1 MKKTI
6 LLVHI
11 GPVQDFIKSAR
22 RCRDLWYGSR
32 LLSEASRHVAN
43 ALLKESTST
52 PLEALVFPGRL
63 HPVNDEDVAVA
74 NKIQLTLPH
83 AEPERVRE
91 VAEHGRERLS
101 TFLIELAAKEFDK
114 IQEELEALNKPP
126 TDLDR
131 ELAMRQVRDLMEYF
145 WVAVPFEQEDYSSA
159 RKRAESLL
167 AARKNS
173 RNWAAADSMPFGVP
187 KSALDGARESAI
199 AEQVYNS
206 GYKEWMRY
214 RAFGV
219 RGQERLCGIGLLKRL
234 GTPPGED
241 ASSDVPP
248 FHSTSHI
255 ASAPT
260 RCRIDRLETYP
271 EWEALL
277 STLRVHLGAEL
288 SHHRARVPSNP
299 RYSVADPR
307 STDAIRHQVHH
318 ALPAGEEAWGYDGLL
333 LYPNRVQTSGP
344 SSLLS
349 GIDLEKGTLTQAA
362 KEIQAAQNNLFRAL
376 GVREPFAYY
385 ALLLADGDHMGR
397 AIDALDS
404 EDAHQRFSR
413 VLDEEFASRCQDI
426 VSNHGG
432 SLIYA
437 GGDDVL
443 ALLPLH
449 TALDCSRAIEER
461 FGAAMEVAFKDSAIP
476 RPTLSAGLAVAH
488 YLEPF
493 GEVRQQ
499 ASDAERAAKNAGRDR
514 IAISVRKRGNATR
527 TVVGTWRSDTAGTPS
542 LLERI
547 HIWSNVLRSKEVPSA
562 LAYKL
567 EDAIVPLM
575 TGSTSMNSGAEDE
588 DEHICR
594 SLIKGVM
601 IRRDFGDAEDK
612 VTELIDQLFAER
624 LRACRETPG
633 GHESAAVR
641 AVTSMAHELRIASI
655 FNEAWETAY
664 ALPEGGVNR

>member
-32 LLSEASRHVAN
+32 LLSEASRHVAH
-43 ALLKESTST
+43 ALIEKSTSS
-52 PLEALVFPGRL
+52 EHDALVFPGRL
-63 HPVNDEDVAVA
+63 NPVGDEDVAVA

-83 AEPERVRE
+83 AEQERVRE
-91 VAEHGRERLS
+91 VAEHGRESLDA
-101 TFLIELAAKEFDK
+101 FLEDLAAGEFDA
-114 IQEELEALNKPP
+114 IQRTLEALGKPT

-131 ELAMRQVRDLMEYF
+131 ARAMRQVKDLMEYF
-145 WVAVPFEQEDYSSA
+145 WVAVPFEPDDYPYA
-159 RKRAESLL
+159 RKRAEALL

-173 RNWAAADSMPFGVP
+173 RNWSSAEPVAFGIP
-187 KSALDGARESAI
+187 KSALDGVRESVI
-199 AEQVYNS
+199 DEQVYNS

-219 RGQERLCGIGLLKRL
+219 RGKERLCGIGLLKRL

-260 RCRIDRLETYP
+260 RCRIDRWEAYA
-271 EWEALL
+271 EWESLL
-277 STLRVHLGAEL
+277 STLQVHLGREL
-288 SHHRARVPSNP
+288 AHHRARVPTHP
-299 RYSVADPR
+299 RYAVQDPR
-307 STDAIRHQVHH
+307 DENALEHQVHH

-344 SSLLS
+344 GSLLS
-349 GIDLEKGTLTQAA
+349 GIDLGREEVARAA
-362 KEIQAAQNNLFRAL
+362 REIQDAQKHLFGAIK
-376 GVREPFAYY
+376 VREPFAYY

-397 AIDALDS
+397 AIDALGS
-404 EDAHQRFSR
+404 EDAHQQFSR
-413 VLDEEFASRCQDI
+413 VLDEEFASRCQSI
-426 VSNHGG
+426 VSSHGG

-449 TALDCSRAIEER
+449 TALDCSKALEER
-461 FGAAMEVAFKDSAIP
+461 FAEAMKSAFKDTDISH
-476 RPTLSAGLAVAH
+476 PTLSAGLAVAH

-499 ASDAERAAKNAGRDR
+499 ASDAERVAKNAGRDR
-514 IAISVRKRGNATR
+514 IAISVRKRGNATK
-527 TVVGTWRSDTAGTPS
+527 TVVGRWRSASEDMPA
-542 LLERI
+542 LIERM
-547 HIWSNVLRSKEVPSA
+547 HLWSNVLQSRNVPSA
-562 LAYKL
+562 LSYKL
-567 EDAIVPLM
+567 EDAVVPLM
-575 TGSTSMNSGAEDE
+575 TGSRGVGGVTEDD
-588 DEHICR
+588 DEQICR
-594 SLIKGVM
+594 SLIRGVM
-601 IRRDFGDAEDK
+601 IRRDFGDAEDEI
-612 VTELIDQLFAER
+612 TGLLERLFTDR
-624 LRACRETPG
+624 LRACRAEPG
-633 GHESAAVR
+633 GHESPAVR

-664 ALPEGGVNR
+664 AIPERGEDR